1 MERGEFRLGGGF
13 ILENSSRLRYYDAL
27 TDKHLMIELRR
38 SVVPPSSGPSG
49 EIFRG
54 IKLLETMGNYLEVDM
69 EQQTGGLKSL
79 STLL

>member
-1 MERGEFRLGGGF
+1 VNFVWGGSF

-27 TDKHLMIELRR
+27 TDKHLTIQLLR

-49 EIFRG
+49 EIFRD
-54 IKLLETMGNYLEVDM
+54 IKLLETTGNYLEVDM